1 MLALLDVNVLIAL
14 LDENHTQN
22 ANASGWFEDNVDSG
36 WASSPLTQNGCIRV
50 IAQPSYPNA
59 IGLTDALSR
68 LQRAVSTPYH
78 RFIPDDVSLLD
89 DALIDRRHLLGH
101 RQLTDVYLLALA
113 NAHDARLVTLDKSVP
128 LSAVR
133 GADVD
138 SLFII

>member
-22 ANASGWFEDNVDSG
+22 TAASAWFEDNVESR
-36 WASSPLTQNGCIRV
+36 WASCPLTQNGCVRI
-50 IAQPSYPNA
+50 IAQPGYPNA

-78 RFIPDDVSLLD
+78 QFIPDDISLLD
-89 DALIDRRHLLGH
+89 DAVVDRKHLLGH

-133 GADVD
+133 GAAVD
-138 SLFII
+138 SLFVI

>member
-1 MLALLDVNVLIAL
+1 VLALLDVNVLIAL

-22 ANASGWFEDNVDSG
+22 ANASTWFEDNVDSG
-36 WASSPLTQNGCIRV
+36 WASCPLTQNGCIRI

-59 IGLTDALSR
+59 ITLTEALAQ

-89 DALIDRRHLLGH
+89 DAVVDRRHVLGH

-128 LSAVR
+128 VSAVR

-138 SLFII
+138 SLFVI